1 MTDFNNIEIS
11 EYKRDWASVMIPM
24 INDSA
29 KEGFGK
35 TYGIQRRLP
44 ELIYAGNKEVKIDVY
59 VNDFCDNTVLIPYLK
74 YLVSEYPE
82 LTNSG
87 LTYSIVQDDV
97 GRMYINVP
105 YKLAGSVWKLDEVT
119 LNTIKF
125 VNAITVNSDGKMP
138 ITFKF
143 NDKYGVYTDLLKFTE
158 VITCDDVYNL
168 KQLIS
173 SICQTLRDNNVDLDY
188 ISVRNNFIDLYN
200 QICTI
205 AKIKGSGSDIAGA
218 NCYMRLEI
226 FNKYF
231 DKILTKAKTKN
242 LCFAA
247 GIQECAFQNF

>member
-1 MTDFNNIEIS
+1 MADFNNIEIS
-11 EYKRDWASVMIPM
+11 EHERDWVSVMIPM

-29 KEGFGK
+29 KDGFGK
-35 TYGIQRRLP
+35 TYGIRSRLP

-59 VNDFCDNTVLIPYLK
+59 VNDFCDNNVLIPYLK

-87 LTYSIVQDDV
+87 LSYSIVQDEV
-97 GRMYINVP
+97 FRMYINVP
-105 YKLAGSVWKLDEVT
+105 YKLAGSVWKPDETT

-125 VNAITVNSDGKMP
+125 VNAITTNGTGKMP

-143 NDKYGVYTDLLKFTE
+143 NDKYGAYTDLAKFTE
-158 VITCDDVYNL
+158 VTTCEDVYNL
-168 KQLIS
+168 KHLIS
-173 SICQTLRDNNVDLDY
+173 SICQTLRDNDIDLNY
-188 ISVRNNFIDLYN
+188 ISVRNNFIDLYS
-200 QICTI
+200 QICAI

-218 NCYMRLEI
+218 NCHMRLEI

-231 DKILTKAKTKN
+231 DKILTKAKNKN

-247 GIQECAFQNF
+247 GIQACEI